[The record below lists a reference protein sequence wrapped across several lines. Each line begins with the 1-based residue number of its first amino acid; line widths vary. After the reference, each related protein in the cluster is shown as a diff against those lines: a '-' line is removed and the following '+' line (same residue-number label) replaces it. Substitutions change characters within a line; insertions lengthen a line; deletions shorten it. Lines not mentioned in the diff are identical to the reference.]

1 MGFVQL
7 LMLTFCPNAAAARK
21 KSSNESLSL
30 PVVFWFRHSSA
41 SSFRPS
47 PFLLQLP
54 PCKGRF
60 KDQPH
65 FLLLP
70 SLLYCNAVFPPFF
83 AKSESPVLF
92 FPFYTMVG
100 WHLSKKKEGDYSSNS
115 LFFPF
120 FFFCKDD
127 LLTSSPPPQ
136 PIFATGPKNAS
147 KVERK
152 SERTKKKP
160 PSLPLFSLSEKIP
173 TILSRKKRE
182 VEEKRPNF
190 SAKRAQGE
198 GRGGGFCLPIL
209 RKTLFFLLLL
219 LSLRPSPP
227 PPSFPPLLNTKS
239 LSRPQRGGR
248 GEEKEREKGP

>member
-1 MGFVQL
+1 MQFSL
-7 LMLTFCPNAAAARK
+7 LFLRK
-21 KSSNESLSL
+21 ANLRS
-30 PVVFWFRHSSA
+30 
-41 SSFRPS
+41 SSFHFTPWWGGTFQRRKREIIRAI
-47 PFLLQLP
+47 PFS
-54 PCKGRF
+54 
-60 KDQPH
+60 
-65 FLLLP
+65 FL
-70 SLLYCNAVFPPFF
+70 
-83 AKSESPVLF
+83 
-92 FPFYTMVG
+92 
-100 WHLSKKKEGDYSSNS
+100 
-115 LFFPF
+115 F
-120 FFFCKDD
+120 FFFFFKDD